1 MSLINKMLQDLDARG
16 GGAAGPGT
24 VAEIRPV
31 AAPAE
36 RWRRPALMAGGAT
49 AVLVLAAGAYF
60 GWRALRPAAP
70 LEGPKM
76 VVIKPAEP
84 ALPSPAATPITPAPS
99 ANAGTGDMP
108 AGIGAAVTAAAVPP
122 ASATAA
128 AAPAVRPV
136 GGVPAQ
142 PDAGGGAGAAP
153 PAATVSKAEARR
165 RRADARLAASDAA
178 PADESKPAGS
188 AAAKRAASK
197 SRDAAAA
204 RQSGTQL
211 IVAGAGGE
219 LTSQQRA
226 ENEYRRALSAL
237 QDGRVAEALA
247 GLEHTVFTDPRH
259 EAARQTLVG
268 LLLENKRN
276 DEAVRHL
283 QMGLGL
289 DPKQPGLA
297 MLLARLQMEKGGP
310 AIDTLMRTLPHARG
324 NAEYL
329 GFLAAAL
336 QRAQRHGEAA
346 EQYQAALKLSPQNAV
361 WWMGLGIS
369 LQADKRNAEARDA
382 YSRARDAGT
391 LTPELQSYVERKLK
405 LLAAN

>member
-60 GWRALRPAAP
+60 GWRVLRPAAP

-99 ANAGTGDMP
+99 ANSGAGGTP
-108 AGIGAAVTAAAVPP
+108 AGIGAAVTAAAVAPV
-122 ASATAA
+122 AATLA

-136 GGVPAQ
+136 GAVPAQ
-142 PDAGGGAGAAP
+142 PDAGGAADAAP
-153 PAATVSKAEARR
+153 PASESKAEARR
-165 RRADARLAASDAA
+165 RQAEARQAASDAV

-289 DPKQPGLA
+289 DPKQPGMA